1 MIEGLVKPL
10 RKRSHTF
17 DGPTPEELPIFQKEI
32 RRQLEDERA
41 AQEADRSEKLSEGK
55 DGMDVDPP
63 PPKPE
68 LKTKEEEVVP
78 KEEPRVVKEEKI
90 LVQGPAQRPELE
102 NSKVDEATEPESP
115 EEAKLKELES
125 ELKRLQARKKELYK
139 QLKQVIERD
148 RSKQKVRKVPAVTP
162 RPTGKP

>member
-17 DGPTPEELPIFQKEI
+17 DGPTPEELPIFRKEI
-32 RRQLEDERA
+32 QRQLEDERA
-41 AQEADRSEKLSEGK
+41 AQEADRSEKLPEGK
-55 DGMDVDPP
+55 DSMDMDPP
-63 PPKPE
+63 PSKPE
-68 LKTKEEEVVP
+68 LKMKEENILVEKEV
-78 KEEPRVVKEEKI
+78 RGVKEENV
-90 LVQGPAQRPELE
+90 LAQDPAKKPETE
-102 NSKVDEATEPESP
+102 KTKADEATEPESP

-148 RSKQKVRKVPAVTP
+148 RSKQKVRKVPVTP
-162 RPTGKP
+162 RLTGKP

>member
-32 RRQLEDERA
+32 QRQLEDEKA
-41 AQEADRSEKLSEGK
+41 AQQADRTEKASEGK
-55 DGMDVDPP
+55 NGMDMDPP
-63 PPKPE
+63 PSKPE
-68 LKTKEEEVVP
+68 LKTKEEKVVA
-78 KEEPRVVKEEKI
+78 KEEVRVVKEEKV
-90 LVQGPAQRPELE
+90 LVQELARKPEPE
-102 NSKVDEATEPESP
+102 NSKADEAIEPESP

-162 RPTGKP
+162 RLTGKP